1 MSPGPSTVPAPAPAR
16 DQYVDFLRGG
26 AIFGVACIH
35 FGGSFASSDHAWT
48 PAFHVGL
55 FLNQVFSFAVPLFI
69 FLSGLL
75 AGMARERPGDTLW
88 AYYGRR
94 LARIGGPYLV
104 ASLAAFYLLN
114 SYVTWRELPSFQA
127 QAVWLAKKLILT
139 GIEPTLYFI
148 PLIVALYFLQPLLRA
163 APRWLHA
170 ALERKAPGRTSVA
183 GCARTLGVLT
193 LLLHVVL
200 GVLCYRN
207 VLDYYTWAR
216 PNPLFWLFY
225 FYLGL
230 HFRELTAGWSVRFA
244 RLAVGTALVV
254 ALGLLAW
261 DLHTLTDP
269 KVVGAHFEL
278 SKIDYAYAR
287 PEILAYNLAVIT
299 VLAGGI
305 LLGWTWSLPPFA
317 WLGRY
322 SLEIYLWHIIV
333 LYELAWRFPEVLADC
348 NQLPEL
354 IPGMA
359 FATCLLIA
367 GVFDG
372 APRLAA
378 LARRYRLVLV
388 RAE

>member
-1 MSPGPSTVPAPAPAR
+1 MNPDRTSPPAAPAR
-16 DQYVDFLRGG
+16 DPYVDFLRGG

-35 FGGSFASSDHAWT
+35 FGGSFASAADAWT
-48 PAFHVGL
+48 PSFHVGL
-55 FLNQVFSFAVPLFI
+55 FLNQIFSFAVPLFV

-75 AGMARERPGDTLW
+75 AGMAKTRPGDTLL

-127 QAVWLAKKLILT
+127 QAAWLAKKLLLT

-148 PLIVALYFLQPLLRA
+148 PLIVALYFLQPLLLA
-163 APRWLHA
+163 LPRWLLA
-170 ALERKAPGRTSVA
+170 AVERVAPGRASLT
-183 GCARTLGVLT
+183 GCARFLGGLT
-193 LLLHVVL
+193 LLLHVGL

-216 PNPLFWLFY
+216 PNPLFWLGY

-230 HFRELTAGWSVRFA
+230 HFRTLAGEMSVRAA
-244 RLAVGTALVV
+244 RLAGGAALAV

-261 DLHTLTDP
+261 DLRTLTDP
-269 KVVGAHFEL
+269 AVVGAHFEL

-287 PEILAYNLAVIT
+287 PEILAYNLAVIA
-299 VLAGGI
+299 VLACG
-305 LLGWTWSLPPFA
+305 LRRGWTWSLAPFA

-322 SLEIYLWHIIV
+322 SLEIYLWHIVV
-333 LYELAWRFPEVLADC
+333 LYELAWRFPEVLDDC
-348 NQLPEL
+348 HRLPEL
-354 IPGMA
+354 IPLIA
-359 FATCLLIA
+359 FAACVLIA
-367 GVFDG
+367 AVADG
-372 APRLAA
+372 LPRLAG
-378 LARRYRLVLV
+378 LARKYRLVLV
-388 RAE
+388 RTE